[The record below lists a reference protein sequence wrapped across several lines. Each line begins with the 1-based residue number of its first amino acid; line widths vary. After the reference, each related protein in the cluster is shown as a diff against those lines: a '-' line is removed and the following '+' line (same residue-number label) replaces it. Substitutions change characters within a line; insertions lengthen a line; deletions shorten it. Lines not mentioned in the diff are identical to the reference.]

1 MNYDKANARLINFY
15 HQLFPDLVH
24 RVEDTIENSN
34 CAALGTELSIEDI
47 QRGWESQPNEF
58 DYELEVVGQLPAELK
73 GTLYRNGPGLLE
85 VYGTP
90 LKHPIDGDGMIC
102 AITLKDGRAWFK
114 SKYVKT
120 SGYVLE
126 KQNQK
131 AMLKG
136 MMGTVP
142 KDSDVPADKLR
153 FKNPSN
159 TNVYY
164 WGGRLLATW
173 ESGLPYSLDPDTLET
188 IRKDTLN
195 GALAQ
200 AGCLAAHFRLDTAM
214 NRLVTLSFRPEIGQ
228 GNLYIHEFDEEFGLI
243 KQNKIVLDRFY
254 YCHDFL
260 LTDNYYIVHQSPFYN
275 MTPEVV
281 MKMTS
286 GEMSSGESMRWYP
299 EIPCSM
305 IVISRWNPDEIH
317 IIPIEPCHVYHHVNA
332 FEHTEGNR
340 KLIKLSTVCLPK
352 SFNMDFEKRIWL
364 SNASVAPGRLLDFEI
379 DLQTNKCVY
388 TNYSL
393 STKPPKLIE
402 HNAHPNIQ
410 PGVLDDRSGEG
421 SLFTSCE
428 FPSYNLDYTSRP
440 WRYSY
445 LMASTNESK
454 PIPYQEIVKVDHKAV
469 FDRRN
474 DKTTN
479 SGEVRSFWSARSEFG
494 VVGEPVF
501 VPRAATQRGQLLD
514 EDDGWV
520 LTQLYNCKEHR
531 TEYVVLDAKNLEK
544 GPIARLRLK
553 HHTPYGFHG
562 TFHSGVS
569 SKY

>member
-1 MNYDKANARLINFY
+1 MNQERANARLINFY
-15 HQLFPDLVH
+15 HQLFPDLVQ
-24 RVEDTIENSN
+24 RVEDGSVESSG
-34 CAALGTELSIEDI
+34 CAASAELSVEDI
-47 QRGWESQPNEF
+47 RRGWESQPTEF

-102 AITLKDGRAWFK
+102 AITIQNGKAWFK

-120 SGYVLE
+120 SGYVIE
-126 KQNQK
+126 KKNQK

-142 KDSDVPADKLR
+142 VNSDISFDKLR

-164 WGGRLLATW
+164 WGGRLMATW
-173 ESGLPYSLDPDTLET
+173 ESGLPYSLDPVTLET

-200 AGCLAAHFRLDTAM
+200 AGCLAAHFRLDTSV
-214 NRLVTLSFRPEIGQ
+214 NRLVTLSFRPEIGF
-228 GNLYIHEFDEEFGLI
+228 GKLYLHEFDENFGLI
-243 KQNKIVLDRFY
+243 KQNMYELDQYY
-254 YCHDFL
+254 YCHDFI
-260 LTDNYYIVHQSPFYN
+260 LTDNFYIVHQSPFYN
-275 MTPEVV
+275 MTPELV
-281 MKMTS
+281 MKMTT
-286 GEMSSGESMRWYP
+286 GEISSGESMKWYP
-299 EIPCSM
+299 EVPCSL
-305 IVISRWNPDEIH
+305 IVISRWDPKEIH

-332 FEHTEGNR
+332 FEHSDGDR
-340 KLIKLSTVCLPK
+340 KLITLSTVCLPK
-352 SFNMDFEKRIWL
+352 SFNMDFDDKIWL
-364 SNASVAPGRLLDFEI
+364 SNASVAPGRLLDFVI
-379 DLQTNKCVY
+379 DLTNDKCVY

-393 STKPPKLIE
+393 STKTPKLIE
-402 HNAHPNIQ
+402 HTAHPNIQ
-410 PGVLDDRSGEG
+410 PGVLDDRDGEG

-428 FPSYNLDYTSRP
+428 FPSYNLSYTSKP

-445 LMASTNESK
+445 LMSSIDAKK

-469 FDRRN
+469 ADQR
-474 DKTTN
+474 
-479 SGEVRSFWSARSEFG
+479 SGKSKSDNVRSFWSAKSEFG

-501 VPRAATQRGQLLD
+501 VPRQPTNRNQKLD

-531 TEYVVLDAKNLEK
+531 TEYVVLDAKHLEK
-544 GPIARLRLK
+544 GPIARMRLK

-562 TFHSGVS
+562 TFHSHS
-569 SKY
+569 